1 MSCWYLEH
9 LSTQERVILPNGK
22 STIGRHSA
30 CRIVLNYAFLS
41 REHVEM
47 SVNANAVLVKC
58 LNAPNGVFVNDA
70 EIQKKPDGV
79 PVREGDLISLGCPL
93 PKKKC
98 SKTWAVFSLKKVS
111 VQTEEI
117 VLSSDSEDE
126 LLPRPPLNSA
136 LECKVEPVENTANI
150 PSEATTAD
158 KETDKEGPTTSK
170 AGTHPILHLPKVPQ
184 VKAEWV
190 RTAQDITSIFGE
202 ADEAILGSVLS
213 INPYLYNHLPKEKQ
227 AVPVANLHDGQFIEL
242 EENEDSNKAKD
253 PPCQQANETAGSM
266 LPPCTP
272 PPLLGQAV
280 DDYDEDMAMSQ
291 AVLQEMKD
299 EMAFSDGE
307 ENFFES
313 TNNECSHR
321 CSSLSPLNDED
332 DVIVITDSDDDDLC
346 SKVAD
351 WSNKLLSQKAPDALS
366 QSYPLAETDAEEDFQ
381 SQMQFRILPKALRM
395 LDSSDD
401 EEDVPSSRLFPKY
414 SKPLRIDYSSDEE
427 DSFTLNIHKA
437 DKAAAA
443 LKPSLNRSKSVD
455 TTEDECQLFTR
466 RPRKD
471 PAVIIPETEL
481 NSEDDWDDWDFGNV
495 INEALNGVSSLEE
508 AIPDAS
514 ETSKIVQSP
523 EKIALDISM
532 EIELLANPI
541 TEEADVS
548 APEKTPSPKK
558 ANVEPVMACKDT
570 KKSRISCRRS
580 TIAVS
585 FEDLAETSLEKP
597 KESPQT
603 KDKVEP
609 AASKHHSKAKASSM
623 EIEAPSVDKAK
634 ADQPAADGKKSRIAH
649 RRSCVTVSR
658 EELLGTLKGKPK
670 DVPLVEKAKDKVEP
684 AASNKNHT
692 KAKESSVTKDVPS
705 KPKEAEKTKANA
717 AGASKDNKTSR
728 IFKRRS
734 TVAVS
739 HEEFAEACSMEPK
752 EAPTVG
758 KAKRKVEPAA
768 SNKNHAK
775 AKEKESPS
783 KPKEAP
789 KAQPSAASI
798 KKSRISQRRSTVAV
812 SREAFADACEE
823 EEKEAPSVDKNKD
836 KEEAAISNKNQA
848 KAKASSVE
856 KDSPSKPKEAPKAE
870 PEVAKKK
877 SRISQRRST
886 VAVSRE
892 QFDDAC
898 EEEDK
903 AKDKVE
909 PAVVPSS
916 KENEP
921 PAKPKEKSPPKKE
934 SNARLRSRAISC
946 YYEKPQD
953 EADLATSRGPEV
965 IEAPSLPKYRG
976 KLRGVSAVPKAK
988 ILDHQRFLDYQAE
1001 MNAKW
1006 KEKPKAK
1013 KPVNVE
1019 TKEKRREALKKL
1031 TEKKLAEGEQ
1041 APGSGKRKA
1050 TTTVPKVA
1058 NSNRGAFL
1066 TEGING
1072 LPPSKVAKLDAR
1084 EPPLKN
1090 RRATIDSETFSQQI
1104 KAPDSLPLPRRNWRP
1119 PERKEAAYA
1128 RNRRTCN
1135 RVTFASMEK
1144 DMEEKLRLQKMSK
1157 RVRFNDK
1164 PVIHLVE
1171 KYIGQRPM
1179 HGVNGRKDT
1188 ELLFFSTYAE
1198 RRERWSSLQVND
1210 KTSHFETI
1218 LKWANQWLKLRSV
1231 DAVADSDVLKPI
1243 AAEFEN
1249 VKQYK
1254 ENFVPLMKLELL
1266 TTIERDYKLGRPSYQ
1281 VCLQQPVEVT
1291 KSFYCLTTRVF
1302 INPPAKFMLYTLSS
1316 GDKLPETFAT
1326 LREQRTKTGQ
1336 ELIFEILKDGIS
1348 LETFNGIKLLTARPV
1363 VDSLRVDLGAL
1374 RAVDQLARSPLHR
1387 RIIKPTEMLKNASIP
1402 SYGTPFVF
1410 KGFAKLNPHQELVC
1424 ASTYQRVIDDSKPSI
1439 TLIQGPPGTGKSMI
1453 IANISFQCL
1462 YGKAAIKKDRKILI
1476 CAHSNTAVDS
1486 IMSRL
1491 HQVRENFSE
1500 KDRFEMLRYG
1510 LHDKMSSLSRHYS
1523 LEHKYQCVRNHRRDL
1538 ISAGNRAILKQCYI
1552 ELKAEVNKMRNTHL
1566 KGTWLF
1572 DQYQDKVR
1580 KLQIYEEQL
1589 NPRLTLREEFDI
1601 AATHIKAA
1609 NIVCTTLSSCVKL
1622 SSYINYF
1629 DVCLIDEATQC
1640 TEPWTLLPMRF
1651 GIPHLVLV
1659 GDTQQLPAVVLSQ
1672 RAVEFG
1678 LARSMFDRIQRSL
1691 ERQQAD
1697 DPFGHLSVHTKL
1709 FKLTTQYRMHP
1720 EICKWPNRYFYDAQ
1734 LVNEVGLEGKLAT
1747 PLIPYAIINL
1757 GYTRDTSD
1765 PKTRSISNEEEAR
1778 FVAKLLAEMEK
1789 HLPSRRYGY
1798 GLISPYSSQCYALS
1812 QVLPSHMRL
1821 PPPLTVD
1828 AYQGTESDVVVISNA
1843 RTQGSGFLSNY
1854 QRLNVAV
1861 TRPKRCL
1868 IICGNFRDLQN
1879 VPMWRDLLDDAG
1891 KRGVYFD
1898 LKRED
1903 VANLK
1908 ESLMSKLLVKPSVN
1922 EE

>member
-1 MSCWYLEH
+1 
-9 LSTQERVILPNGK
+9 
-22 STIGRHSA
+22 
-30 CRIVLNYAFLS
+30 
-41 REHVEM
+41 
-47 SVNANAVLVKC
+47 
-58 LNAPNGVFVNDA
+58 
-70 EIQKKPDGV
+70 
-79 PVREGDLISLGCPL
+79 
-93 PKKKC
+93 
-98 SKTWAVFSLKKVS
+98 
-111 VQTEEI
+111 
-117 VLSSDSEDE
+117 
-126 LLPRPPLNSA
+126 
-136 LECKVEPVENTANI
+136 
-150 PSEATTAD
+150 
-158 KETDKEGPTTSK
+158 
-170 AGTHPILHLPKVPQ
+170 
-184 VKAEWV
+184 
-190 RTAQDITSIFGE
+190 
-202 ADEAILGSVLS
+202 
-213 INPYLYNHLPKEKQ
+213 
-227 AVPVANLHDGQFIEL
+227 
-242 EENEDSNKAKD
+242 
-253 PPCQQANETAGSM
+253 
-266 LPPCTP
+266 
-272 PPLLGQAV
+272 
-280 DDYDEDMAMSQ
+280 
-291 AVLQEMKD
+291 
-299 EMAFSDGE
+299 
-307 ENFFES
+307 
-313 TNNECSHR
+313 
-321 CSSLSPLNDED
+321 
-332 DVIVITDSDDDDLC
+332 
-346 SKVAD
+346 
-351 WSNKLLSQKAPDALS
+351 
-366 QSYPLAETDAEEDFQ
+366 
-381 SQMQFRILPKALRM
+381 
-395 LDSSDD
+395 
-401 EEDVPSSRLFPKY
+401 
-414 SKPLRIDYSSDEE
+414 
-427 DSFTLNIHKA
+427 
-437 DKAAAA
+437 
-443 LKPSLNRSKSVD
+443 
-455 TTEDECQLFTR
+455 
-466 RPRKD
+466 
-471 PAVIIPETEL
+471 
-481 NSEDDWDDWDFGNV
+481 
-495 INEALNGVSSLEE
+495 
-508 AIPDAS
+508 
-514 ETSKIVQSP
+514 
-523 EKIALDISM
+523 M

-603 KDKVEP
+603 KNKAEP
-609 AASKHHSKAKASSM
+609 AVSKHHSKAKASSM
-623 EIEAPSVDKAK
+623 EIEAPSVEKAK
-634 ADQPAADGKKSRIAH
+634 ADRPAADGKKSRISR

-658 EELLGTLKGKPK
+658 EEFLGTLKEKPT
-670 DVPLVEKAKDKVEP
+670 DVPLVDKA
-684 AASNKNHT
+684 
-692 KAKESSVTKDVPS
+692 
-705 KPKEAEKTKANA
+705 
-717 AGASKDNKTSR
+717 
-728 IFKRRS
+728 KRRS

-739 HEEFAEACSMEPK
+739 HEEFSEACSMEPK

-768 SNKNHAK
+768 SNKNQAK
-775 AKEKESPS
+775 AKEKESTS
-783 KPKEAP
+783 KRKEAP
-789 KAQPSAASI
+789 KTQPSAASI

-812 SREAFADACEE
+812 SREQFADACEE

-836 KEEAAISNKNQA
+836 KVETKTKAISNKNQA
-848 KAKASSVE
+848 KSKASSVE
-856 KDSPSKPKEAPKAE
+856 KDSFSKPKEAPKAE

-898 EEEDK
+898 EAEDK

-953 EADLATSRGPEV
+953 EADLATSIVSAMDMKQVRGPEV
-965 IEAPSLPKYRG
+965 IEAPSLPKNRG

-1013 KPVNVE
+1013 KPVDVE

-1031 TEKKLAEGEQ
+1031 TEKKPAEGEQ
-1041 APGSGKRKA
+1041 APGSSKRKA

-1072 LPPSKVAKLDAR
+1072 LPPSKVAKLDAP

-1119 PERKEAAYA
+1119 PER
-1128 RNRRTCN
+1128 N
-1135 RVTFASMEK
+1135 RVTFARMEK

-1266 TTIERDYKLGRPSYQ
+1266 TTIERDYKLGRPSYE

-1326 LREQRTKTGQ
+1326 LREQRTKNGQ
-1336 ELIFEILKDGIS
+1336 QLIFEILKDGIS

-1486 IMSRL
+1486 IVSRL

-1510 LHDKMSSLSRHYS
+1510 LHEKMSSLSRHYS

-1552 ELKAEVNKMRNTHL
+1552 ELKAEVNKLRNTHL
-1566 KGTWLF
+1566 NGTWLF

-1580 KLQIYEEQL
+1580 KLQIYEEKL

-1868 IICGNFRDLQN
+1868 IICGNFRDLLN

-1908 ESLMSKLLVKPSVN
+1908 ESLMSKLLVKPPEN

>member
-9 LSTQERVILPNGK
+9 LSTQERVILPKGK

-30 CRIVLNYAFLS
+30 CRIVLNYAFMS

-47 SVNANAVLVKC
+47 SVNSNAVLVKC
-58 LNAPNGVFVNDA
+58 LNASNGVFVNNA
-70 EIQKKPDGV
+70 KIQKKPDGV
-79 PVREGDLISLGCPL
+79 PVSEGDLISLGCPL
-93 PKKKC
+93 LEKKC
-98 SKTWAVFSLKKVS
+98 SKKWAVFSLKKVP

-126 LLPRPPLNSA
+126 LLTRPPPKSA
-136 LECKVEPVENTANI
+136 VECKVEPVEKTANI
-150 PSEATTAD
+150 PSEATTAA
-158 KETDKEGPTTSK
+158 KETEKEGPTTSK

-190 RTAQDITSIFGE
+190 KTAQDITSIFGE
-202 ADEAILGSVLS
+202 ADEAIIGSVLS

-227 AVPVANLHDGQFIEL
+227 ALPVANLLDGQVIEL
-242 EENEDSNKAKD
+242 EDNEDNNKAKD

-266 LPPCTP
+266 LPPCP
-272 PPLLGQAV
+272 HPPLSAQAV

-307 ENFFES
+307 ENFFEL

-321 CSSLSPLNDED
+321 SSSLSPLNDEE
-332 DVIVITDSDDDDLC
+332 DVIVISDSDDDDLC

-351 WSNKLLSQKAPDALS
+351 WSNKLLSQKTPDALS
-366 QSYPLAETDAEEDFQ
+366 QSYPLTESDAEEDFQ

-414 SKPLRIDYSSDEE
+414 SKPLRIDSSSDED
-427 DSFTLNIHKA
+427 DSSTPNIHKA
-437 DKAAAA
+437 DKAA
-443 LKPSLNRSKSVD
+443 LKPSLLRSKSVG

-471 PAVIIPETEL
+471 QADTIPETAL
-481 NSEDDWDDWDFGNV
+481 SSEDDWDNWDNWDFGNM
-495 INEALNGVSSLEE
+495 INEALNGVSSLDET
-508 AIPDAS
+508 IPDAS
-514 ETSKIVQSP
+514 KKSKIVQTP

-558 ANVEPVMACKDT
+558 ANVEPVMACKYN
-570 KKSRISCRRS
+570 KKSRISSRRS

-585 FEDLAETSLEKP
+585 FEDLAETSLETP

-603 KDKVEP
+603 TVKVEP
-609 AASKHHSKAKASSM
+609 AVSKHHSKLKASSM
-623 EIEAPSVDKAK
+623 EIEASSVEKAE
-634 ADQPAADGKKSRIAH
+634 AEQPAADSKKSRIVH
-649 RRSCVTVSR
+649 RRLCVTVSR
-658 EELLGTLKGKPK
+658 EELLGTLKEKPK
-670 DVPLVEKAKDKVEP
+670 DVPLV
-684 AASNKNHT
+684 
-692 KAKESSVTKDVPS
+692 
-705 KPKEAEKTKANA
+705 
-717 AGASKDNKTSR
+717 NKTT
-728 IFKRRS
+728 RRS

-739 HEEFAEACSMEPK
+739 HEEFAETCSMEPK
-752 EAPTVG
+752 EAPSVD
-758 KAKRKVEPAA
+758 KAKDKVESAA
-768 SNKNHAK
+768 SNKNQAK
-775 AKEKESPS
+775 AKEKDYPS
-783 KPKEAP
+783 KRKEAP
-789 KAQPSAASI
+789 KAEPSAASI
-798 KKSRISQRRSTVAV
+798 KKSRISQRRSSVAV
-812 SREAFADACEE
+812 SREQFADAFEE
-823 EEKEAPSVDKNKD
+823 EKKEAPSVEKIKD
-836 KEEAAISNKNQA
+836 KVEPAVSKNHS
-848 KAKASSVE
+848 KAKGSSKKK
-856 KDSPSKPKEAPKAE
+856 KDSPSKRKEGPKAE
-870 PEVAKKK
+870 PEVAKKI

-892 QFDDAC
+892 QFDDAF

-903 AKDKVE
+903 AKEKV
-909 PAVVPSS
+909 VKSS

-921 PAKPKEKSPPKKE
+921 AAKPKEKSPSKKE
-934 SNARLRSRAISC
+934 PNARLRSRAISC

-953 EADLATSRGPEV
+953 EPDLVTSIVSGMDMKQIRRPEV

-1013 KPVNVE
+1013 NPVDVE

-1031 TEKKLAEGEQ
+1031 TEKKPVEGEH
-1041 APGSGKRKA
+1041 APGSSKRKA

-1066 TEGING
+1066 TESING
-1072 LPPSKVAKLDAR
+1072 LPPSKVAKLDAP

-1119 PERKEAAYA
+1119 PERKEAEYA
-1128 RNRRTCN
+1128 RNQRTCN
-1135 RVTFASMEK
+1135 RTTFASMEK
-1144 DMEEKLRLQKMSK
+1144 DMEEKLRCQKMSK

-1164 PVIHLVE
+1164 PVIYFVE
-1171 KYIGQRPM
+1171 KYIGQSPM

-1218 LKWANQWLKLRSV
+1218 LKWSNQWLKQRSV

-1266 TTIERDYKLGRPSYQ
+1266 TTIERDYKLGRPSFE

-1302 INPPAKFMLYTLSS
+1302 INPPAKYMLYTLSS

-1326 LREQRTKTGQ
+1326 LREQRTKNGQ

-1348 LETFNGIKLLTARPV
+1348 LETLNGIKLLTARPV

-1486 IMSRL
+1486 IVSRL

-1500 KDRFEMLRYG
+1500 QDRFEMLRYG
-1510 LHDKMSSLSRHYS
+1510 LHEKMSSLSRHYS
-1523 LEHKYQCVRNHRRDL
+1523 LEHKYQCARNHKRDR
-1538 ISAGNRAILKQCYI
+1538 ISADNRVILKQHYN
-1552 ELKAEVNKMRNTHL
+1552 ELQAEVNEMRNTHL
-1566 KGTWLF
+1566 NGTWLF
-1572 DQYQDKVR
+1572 DQYQEKIR
-1580 KLQIYEEQL
+1580 KLQIFEDKL
-1589 NPRLTLREEFDI
+1589 NPRLTQREEFDI
-1601 AATHIKAA
+1601 ASSHIKAA

-1697 DPFGHLSVHTKL
+1697 DPLGHLSVHTKL

-1757 GYTRDTSD
+1757 GFTRDTSD

-1812 QVLPSHMRL
+1812 QVLPSHMNL

-1843 RTQGSGFLSNY
+1843 RTQGCGFLSNY

-1868 IICGNFRDLQN
+1868 IICGNFKDLQN
-1879 VPMWRDLLDDAG
+1879 VPMWRDLLDDAC

-1908 ESLMSKLLVKPSVN
+1908 DSLMSKLLVKPPVN

>member
-9 LSTQERVILPNGK
+9 LSTQERVILPKGK

-30 CRIVLNYAFLS
+30 CRIVLNYAFMS

-47 SVNANAVLVKC
+47 SVNSNAVLVKC
-58 LNAPNGVFVNDA
+58 LNASNGVFVNNA
-70 EIQKKPDGV
+70 KIQKKPDGV
-79 PVREGDLISLGCPL
+79 PVSEGDLISLGCPL
-93 PKKKC
+93 LEKKC
-98 SKTWAVFSLKKVS
+98 SKKWAVFSLKKVP

-126 LLPRPPLNSA
+126 LLTRPPPKSA
-136 LECKVEPVENTANI
+136 VECKVEPVEKTANI
-150 PSEATTAD
+150 PSEATTAA
-158 KETDKEGPTTSK
+158 KETEKEGPTTSK

-190 RTAQDITSIFGE
+190 KTAQDITSIFGE
-202 ADEAILGSVLS
+202 ADEAIIGSVLS

-227 AVPVANLHDGQFIEL
+227 ALPVANLLDGQVIEL
-242 EENEDSNKAKD
+242 EDNEDNNKAKD

-266 LPPCTP
+266 LPPCP
-272 PPLLGQAV
+272 HPPLSAQAV

-307 ENFFES
+307 ENFFEL

-321 CSSLSPLNDED
+321 SSSLSPLNDEE
-332 DVIVITDSDDDDLC
+332 DVIVISDSDDDDLC

-351 WSNKLLSQKAPDALS
+351 WSNKLLSQKTPDALS
-366 QSYPLAETDAEEDFQ
+366 QSYPLTESDAEEDFQ

-414 SKPLRIDYSSDEE
+414 SKPLRIDSSSDED
-427 DSFTLNIHKA
+427 DSSTPNIHKA
-437 DKAAAA
+437 DKAA
-443 LKPSLNRSKSVD
+443 LKPSLLRSKSVG

-471 PAVIIPETEL
+471 QADTIPETAL
-481 NSEDDWDDWDFGNV
+481 SSEDDWDNWDNWDFGNM
-495 INEALNGVSSLEE
+495 INEALNGVSSLDET
-508 AIPDAS
+508 IPDAS
-514 ETSKIVQSP
+514 KKSKIVQTP

-558 ANVEPVMACKDT
+558 ANVEPVMACKYN
-570 KKSRISCRRS
+570 KKSRISSRRS

-585 FEDLAETSLEKP
+585 FEDLAETSLETP

-603 KDKVEP
+603 TVKVEP
-609 AASKHHSKAKASSM
+609 AVSKHHSKLKASSM
-623 EIEAPSVDKAK
+623 EIEASSVEKAE
-634 ADQPAADGKKSRIAH
+634 AEQPAADSKKSRIVH
-649 RRSCVTVSR
+649 RRLCVTVSR
-658 EELLGTLKGKPK
+658 EELLGTLKEKPK
-670 DVPLVEKAKDKVEP
+670 DVPLV
-684 AASNKNHT
+684 
-692 KAKESSVTKDVPS
+692 
-705 KPKEAEKTKANA
+705 
-717 AGASKDNKTSR
+717 NKTT
-728 IFKRRS
+728 RRS

-739 HEEFAEACSMEPK
+739 HEEFAETCSMEPK
-752 EAPTVG
+752 EAP
-758 KAKRKVEPAA
+758 
-768 SNKNHAK
+768 
-775 AKEKESPS
+775 
-783 KPKEAP
+783 
-789 KAQPSAASI
+789 
-798 KKSRISQRRSTVAV
+798 
-812 SREAFADACEE
+812 
-823 EEKEAPSVDKNKD
+823 SV
-836 KEEAAISNKNQA
+836 
-848 KAKASSVE
+848 
-856 KDSPSKPKEAPKAE
+856 
-870 PEVAKKK
+870 
-877 SRISQRRST
+877 
-886 VAVSRE
+886 
-892 QFDDAC
+892 
-898 EEEDK
+898 DK

-909 PAVVPSS
+909 SAVVKSS

-921 PAKPKEKSPPKKE
+921 AAKPKEKSPSKKE
-934 SNARLRSRAISC
+934 PNARLRSRAISC

-953 EADLATSRGPEV
+953 EPDLVTSIVSGMDMKQIRRPEV

-1013 KPVNVE
+1013 NPVDVE

-1031 TEKKLAEGEQ
+1031 TEKKPVEGEH
-1041 APGSGKRKA
+1041 APGSSKRKA

-1066 TEGING
+1066 TESING
-1072 LPPSKVAKLDAR
+1072 LPPSKVAKLDAP

-1119 PERKEAAYA
+1119 PERKEAEYA
-1128 RNRRTCN
+1128 RNQRTCN
-1135 RVTFASMEK
+1135 RTTFASMEK
-1144 DMEEKLRLQKMSK
+1144 DMEEKLRCQKMSK

-1164 PVIHLVE
+1164 PVIYFVE
-1171 KYIGQRPM
+1171 KYIGQSPM

-1218 LKWANQWLKLRSV
+1218 LKWSNQWLKQRSV

-1266 TTIERDYKLGRPSYQ
+1266 TTIERDYKLGRPSFE

-1302 INPPAKFMLYTLSS
+1302 INPPAKYMLYTLSS

-1326 LREQRTKTGQ
+1326 LREQRTKNAGQ

-1348 LETFNGIKLLTARPV
+1348 LETLNGIKLLTARPV

-1486 IMSRL
+1486 IVSRL

-1500 KDRFEMLRYG
+1500 QDRFEMLRYG
-1510 LHDKMSSLSRHYS
+1510 LHEKMSSLSRHYS
-1523 LEHKYQCVRNHRRDL
+1523 LEHKYQCARNHKRDR
-1538 ISAGNRAILKQCYI
+1538 ISADNRVILKQHYN
-1552 ELKAEVNKMRNTHL
+1552 ELQAEVNEMRNTHL
-1566 KGTWLF
+1566 NGTWLF
-1572 DQYQDKVR
+1572 DQYQEKIR
-1580 KLQIYEEQL
+1580 KLQIFEDKL
-1589 NPRLTLREEFDI
+1589 NPRLTQREEFDI
-1601 AATHIKAA
+1601 ASSHIKAA

-1697 DPFGHLSVHTKL
+1697 DPLGHLSVHTKL

-1757 GYTRDTSD
+1757 GFTRDTSD

-1812 QVLPSHMRL
+1812 QVLPSHMNL

-1843 RTQGSGFLSNY
+1843 RTQGCGFLSNY

-1868 IICGNFRDLQN
+1868 IICGNFKDLQN
-1879 VPMWRDLLDDAG
+1879 VPMWRDLLDDAC

-1908 ESLMSKLLVKPSVN
+1908 DSLMSKLLVKPPVN